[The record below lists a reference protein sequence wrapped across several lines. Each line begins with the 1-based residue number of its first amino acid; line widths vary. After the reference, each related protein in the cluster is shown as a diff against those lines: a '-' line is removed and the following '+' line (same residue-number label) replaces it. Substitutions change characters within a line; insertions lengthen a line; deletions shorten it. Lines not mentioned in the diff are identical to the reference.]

1 MKEEGLGE
9 AGKGRQ
15 TKGAVVLGFS
25 YPVQQSRPVSP
36 EVSYE
41 TGGVCPLQN
50 MVLCR
55 LVLL

>member
-1 MKEEGLGE
+1 MKEEGPRE

-15 TKGAVVLGFS
+15 MKEAVVLEFS

-36 EVSYE
+36 EVAYE